1 MSNARPVS
9 YSVSQKSLHWIIA
22 LAVIGLAPVGTWMA
36 SRGAAGIFDALTNTL
51 YVWHKAIGF
60 TVLLLMV
67 IRIAMKFGRGTPAPV
82 STLTPV
88 ERLVSGVV
96 HNLIYVLLVLTPLLG
111 WAGVTAF
118 PALITVGG
126 YNLPA
131 MPFVPQDQALAKQ
144 LFTLHGYTARA
155 LVALS
160 LMHIGAALMHRIVK
174 KDAVFAR
181 MWPS

>member
-1 MSNARPVS
+1 MANARPLS
-9 YSVSQKSLHWIIA
+9 YSVSQKTLHWIVA
-22 LAVIGLAPVGTWMA
+22 LAVIGLVPVGKFMA
-36 SRGAAGIFDALTNTL
+36 DRGAAGIFDALTNTL

-60 TVLLLMV
+60 TVLLLMI
-67 IRIAMKFGRGTPAPV
+67 IRIALKFGRGTPAPV
-82 STLTPV
+82 ETLSPV

-126 YNLPA
+126 YHLPP

-144 LFTLHGYTARA
+144 IFALHGLSAMA
-155 LVALS
+155 LVVLS
-160 LMHIGAALMHRIVK
+160 LMHIGAALMHRVVK